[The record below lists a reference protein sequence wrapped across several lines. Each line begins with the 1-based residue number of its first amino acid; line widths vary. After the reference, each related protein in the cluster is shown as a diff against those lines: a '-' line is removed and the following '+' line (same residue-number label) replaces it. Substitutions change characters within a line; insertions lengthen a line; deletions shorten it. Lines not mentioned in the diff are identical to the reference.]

1 LLELV
6 PWHVTLALPP
16 ATLQRSILVDSPEL
30 GYVKGMMEIPAGATF
45 ELRVEVLDA
54 KNREVKEAK

>member
-1 LLELV
+1 MGRTHRRGNSL
-6 PWHVTLALPP
+6 PHTL
-16 ATLQRSILVDSPEL
+16 LQRSILVDSPEL
-30 GYVKGMMEIPAGATF
+30 GYAKGMMEIPAGATF